1 MKTLHK
7 PVFVSRN
14 RFVRRGKIVL
24 QDINCPWALD
34 SGGFTELSMH
44 GRWTI
49 TAAQYVNIVRVL
61 ASLGQMRW
69 AAIMDWMCEDVM
81 LKMTGKT
88 VLEHQTLTVNNY
100 LDLMYL
106 DPTLPWVP
114 VLQGYYPEDYKRHLT
129 QYNQAGFDL
138 SSLPLVGIGSVCRR
152 QKFDEIHVV
161 THQLKTNHHI
171 KLHGFGLSIP
181 GLMAMAPS
189 LVSADSMAWSQRAR
203 RERWPMLSECTHS
216 TCSSCILYASHW
228 RFHVLSRLS
237 KIK

>member
-1 MKTLHK
+1 LGVPEPAWMKTLHK

-161 THQLKTNHHI
+161 THPCSPNALTLLARHAFSMLLTGDFTFYH
-171 KLHGFGLSIP
+171 
-181 GLMAMAPS
+181 A
-189 LVSADSMAWSQRAR
+189 LVRLNSSANRPFWV
-203 RERWPMLSECTHS
+203 
-216 TCSSCILYASHW
+216 ILP
-228 RFHVLSRLS
+228 L
-237 KIK
+237 I